1 MTTILQEKIQAFEKD
16 QKAVNRLAVK
26 AVLDTMNTQS
36 PIQYF
41 INDQFNNILGVT
53 GYIKDIEKRN
63 SVQSTADDLVIAS
76 YKYFAE
82 LGVCELDHMGFP
94 LSVTIDPHQP
104 NEIFVSSL
112 EYFLKNNV

>member
-1 MTTILQEKIQAFEKD
+1 MKTLEKDKVDSFEKD
-16 QKAVNRLAVK
+16 QNSVNRLAVK

-63 SVQSTADDLVIAS
+63 RVQSTADDLVMAS
-76 YKYFAE
+76 YRYFAE
-82 LGVCELDHMGFP
+82 FGVCELDCVGFP
-94 LSVTIDPHQP
+94 SSVTIDPNKP

-112 EYFLKNNV
+112 EYFLKNV

>member
-1 MTTILQEKIQAFEKD
+1 MATILQEKIQAFEKD

-26 AVLDTMNTQS
+26 AILDTMNTQS

-41 INDQFNNILGVT
+41 INDQFDNLLGVT

-63 SVQSTADDLVIAS
+63 RVQATADDLVFAS
-76 YKYFAE
+76 YKHFAE
-82 LGVCELDHMGFP
+82 FGVCELDHMGFP
-94 LSVTIDPHQP
+94 ISVTVDPDQP

-112 EYFLKNNV
+112 EYFLKNAI